1 MKQIPPPFFLKAFA
15 AILAGL
21 LATAGVAVAQ
31 PTCNIAAEHG
41 TDDGSRSS
49 MGSNVL
55 TVDEGG
61 NWYLNL
67 TFKCAGITN
76 TSTHDPT
83 IEITGITVDGS
94 PLWTA
99 DTNPRFKGDVWNRDG
114 VGPTA
119 FGGTDPTG
127 DFVAQVKLSG
137 TSVDNNCHDTGAST
151 QMQFTA
157 KIGNTITPNTDLAT
171 RTITVTA
178 RDDDPLKYTLK
189 TSGRQIDWKLP
200 CSP

>member
-15 AILAGL
+15 TILAGL

-31 PTCNIAAEHG
+31 PTCKIAAKHG
-41 TDDGSRSS
+41 TEDRSIS
-49 MGSNVL
+49 SLGNNML

-61 NWYLNL
+61 NWFLEL
-67 TFKCAGITN
+67 TFSCTGITN

-83 IEITGITVDGS
+83 IQITGITPDDTS
-94 PLWTA
+94 LWKD
-99 DTNPRFKGDVWNRDG
+99 DTNPRFSGSVWKRDG
-114 VGPTA
+114 FGPTN
-119 FGGTDPTG
+119 FGGNDPAG
-127 DFVAQVKLSG
+127 DFSARVRLSG

-157 KIGNTITPNTDLAT
+157 KIVNTVNSTDLAT

-189 TSGRQIDWKLP
+189 ISGRQIDWKPL